1 VISYAL
7 VVAQF
12 ALLVAIVVPWSAT
25 DVYRPGIVGVAT
37 IAAGLA
43 LGAWA
48 LASNPP
54 GNINIRPD
62 PKDGGWL
69 ATRGPYRWVRH
80 PMYGAAL
87 LVTGGICLAYASSWR
102 WVAWLVLAGVLHV
115 KATLEERAL
124 AARHPA
130 YADYA
135 GRTKRIV
142 PFVW

>member
-12 ALLVAIVVPWSAT
+12 ALLVAIAVPWSAA
-25 DVYRPGIVGVAT
+25 DVHWPGIASLVA

-48 LASNPP
+48 LVANPP

-62 PKDGGWL
+62 PKEGGRL

-87 LVTGGICLAYASSWR
+87 LVTGGICLAYAASWR

-124 AARHPA
+124 TARHA
-130 YADYA
+130 DYADYA
-135 GRTKRIV
+135 RRTKRIV
-142 PFVW
+142 PFFW